1 MIAKATPKGKSF
13 KAILNYIYNGK
24 LDNRGKIQKKPEV
37 VSYSNNIEIP
47 LNEDDQESL
56 DRLTKNFHNQAKSHK
71 DFDHEKPY
79 VGHHILSFGK
89 EDMMALNKSKIA
101 DIVNQYI
108 QDAGLKN
115 TQYIAVSHQDT
126 DVFHV
131 HLVFNRCMNNGKIYD
146 DWREKMKAS
155 EKAVALNLKYDLPLV
170 GKQVD
175 LAKTRAV
182 WEIRVQ
188 HEDIQELIKD
198 PLLKDMRNLHHF
210 KKVAEKES
218 RILSEEEKNIEVD
231 GKKYRKNDLE
241 AVFFHNRR
249 EKANQDKL
257 KPKKV
262 RYDPKTKRASQSEK
276 KIPDFELKKK
286 KMKEKLTAENT
297 KNFSKEFIST
307 KSETESTNHYL
318 QENSQ
323 NFNYKRA
330 YSDEDEFAPKKRK
343 R

>member
-1 MIAKATPKGKSF
+1 
-13 KAILNYIYNGK
+13 L
-24 LDNRGKIQKKPEV
+24 L
-37 VSYSNNIEIP
+37 
-47 LNEDDQESL
+47 
-56 DRLTKNFHNQAKSHK
+56 
-71 DFDHEKPY
+71 
-79 VGHHILSFGK
+79 
-89 EDMMALNKSKIA
+89 
-101 DIVNQYI
+101 
-108 QDAGLKN
+108 
-115 TQYIAVSHQDT
+115 
-126 DVFHV
+126 
-131 HLVFNRCMNNGKIYD
+131 
-146 DWREKMKAS
+146 
-155 EKAVALNLKYDLPLV
+155 
-170 GKQVD
+170 GKQVEI
-175 LAKTRAV
+175 AKTSAV

-210 KKVAEKES
+210 KKVCEKEN
-218 RILSEEEKNIEVD
+218 RTFFEDEKTIEVD

-286 KMKEKLTAENT
+286 KMKEKPTSENA
-297 KNFSKEFIST
+297 KHFSKEVIPA
-307 KSETESTNHYL
+307 KSETESTNHYI
-318 QENSQ
+318 QENYQ

>member
-47 LNEDDQESL
+47 LNEDDLESL
-56 DRLTKNFHNQAKSHK
+56 NRLTKDFHNQAKAHK
-71 DFDHEKPY
+71 DFDYNKPY
-79 VGHHILSFGK
+79 VGHHVLSFGK
-89 EDMMALNKSKIA
+89 EDMVLLNKSQIA
-101 DIVNQYI
+101 DVVNQYI
-108 QDAGLKN
+108 QDMGLRN
-115 TQYIAVSHQDT
+115 TQYIAVSHHDT

-146 DWREKMKAS
+146 DWREKMKAT

-170 GKQVD
+170 GRQVD
-175 LAKTRAV
+175 LAKTSAV

-188 HEDIQELIKD
+188 HEDIQVLLKD

-210 KKVAEKES
+210 KKVAEKEY
-218 RILSEEEKNIEVD
+218 RTISEDEKTIEVD

-249 EKANQDKL
+249 EKANKDKL

-262 RYDPKTKRASQSEK
+262 RYDPKTKRASQGEK
-276 KIPDFELKKK
+276 KIPDFELKKR
-286 KMKEKLTAENT
+286 KMKEKPTTEKAEH
-297 KNFSKEFIST
+297 FFKEPILA
-307 KSETESTNHYL
+307 KSETESTNPYL
-318 QENSQ
+318 QENYQ

-330 YSDEDEFAPKKRK
+330 YSDEDEFAPKIRK